1 MADSVKPL
9 RLRREIAP
17 RPTPTEASEGPIA
30 RVLVDSGLLHID
42 QEFDFLVP
50 AEMSESISI
59 GVLVKVPFNRK
70 QVLGI
75 VTGRFETSTFRGE
88 IRFISELVRPFPV
101 ITQNVLKLA
110 TEVKRY
116 YGGTRWDVLRFA
128 LPTFSKKAKIEKQFV
143 GENDLAQAIES
154 KVDARYPKGFWDALH
169 GDPHIRPI
177 RAFWA
182 PPPAEDPF
190 NFLVS
195 LVTHASGSALI
206 ILPDYSDVMRFAQTL
221 KNLTNIDER
230 SILVWHSE
238 MTRAERQEIFLQVL
252 QNQPI
257 VLIGVRGALF
267 LPISNL
273 KLLILW
279 DEGSSNYSEQRAPY
293 FHAREVAIMKAHI
306 ESAHLICAAP
316 SPSVQAVAYLER
328 KYFALL
334 QAERETSKFRV
345 QAIEERNAPQELG
358 RIPTKAWQTIRNGL
372 QLGPV
377 LVQVPMR
384 GYIQSITCSNCR
396 NQAICSCGGK
406 ILWRNRQPNPECALC
421 GSIFHS
427 WRCSYCSGHQVRHQ
441 QIGDE
446 RIMEELGKAFP
457 LFPII
462 SSNAEHLVGGVS
474 NSPSIV
480 IATPGA
486 EPRAENG
493 YSAVVVLNSS
503 MMLNR
508 ATISAEEESRRRW
521 FELVTLLQPGASIF
535 IDADY
540 RNRNIQSLVR
550 WDALGAGIRDLHERR
565 ALALPPITKT
575 LLISGE
581 SADLPE
587 IVRNLSPHVAISRPK
602 AINRE
607 ESSIVIRIM
616 TNDSNTIVEE
626 IFQRAR
632 NRSAKGLSAMRVKVD
647 PIDPDSA

>member
-1 MADSVKPL
+1 MAEGVKPL
-9 RLRREIAP
+9 RLRRELAP
-17 RPTPTEASEGPIA
+17 RPTPTVATEHPIA

-50 AEMSESISI
+50 IEMSESVSV

-101 ITQNVLKLA
+101 ITQNILKLA

-128 LPTFSKKAKIEKQFV
+128 LPTFSKKGRVDNHIQSDRNLPQKIEPQ
-143 GENDLAQAIES
+143 
-154 KVDARYPKGFWDALH
+154 VDARYPKGFWDALH
-169 GDPHIRPI
+169 GDPHIHPI

-195 LVTHASGSALI
+195 LVSHASGSTLI
-206 ILPDYSDVMRFAQTL
+206 ILPNYSDVMRFAQTL
-221 KNLTNIDER
+221 KNLANVDER

-252 QNQPI
+252 QNHPI

-267 LPISNL
+267 LPIINL

-316 SPSVQAVAYLER
+316 SPSIQAVAYLER
-328 KYFALL
+328 KYFSLL
-334 QAERETSKFRV
+334 QPEKEISKFGV
-345 QAIEERNAPQELG
+345 QAIEEPNAPQDLG
-358 RIPTKAWQTIRNGL
+358 RIPTKAWQTIRKGL
-372 QLGPV
+372 RTGPV

-384 GYIQSITCSNCR
+384 GYIQSISCSNCR
-396 NQAICSCGGK
+396 NQAKCSCGGK
-406 ILWRNRQPNPECALC
+406 ILWRNRQPNPECGLC

-427 WRCSYCSGHQVRHQ
+427 WRCAYCSGHQVRHQ

-462 SSNAEHLVGGVS
+462 SSNAEHLVSSVS

-486 EPRAENG
+486 EPAAENG
-493 YSAVVVLNSS
+493 YGAVVVLNSS

-521 FELVTLLQPGASIF
+521 FGLVTLLQPGASIF

-540 RNRNIQSLVR
+540 RNRNIQSLLR
-550 WDALGAGIRDLHERR
+550 WDALGAGMRDLHERR

-581 SADLPE
+581 SAGLTE
-587 IVRNLSPHVAISRPK
+587 IVRSVSPHVAISRPK

-607 ESSIVIRIM
+607 ESSILIRIM
-616 TNDSNTIVEE
+616 PNESNTIVEE
-626 IFQRAR
+626 FFQRAR
-632 NRSAKGLSAMRVKVD
+632 NQSAKGLSAVRVKVD